1 MISDTKFAKL
11 IEELS
16 NAYGPSGFEGP
27 VRDIMRR
34 ELEPLSD
41 HIEVDGIG
49 SLIARKDGTDDAPRI
64 MMAAHMD
71 ELGLMVKFVTDEGY
85 VKFQPLGGWLDSALI
100 GQRFVILTHKGSVKA
115 ITGMKTV
122 HVMTPEERSAGF
134 KREDMFL
141 DVGAT
146 SKEDAETRLGIRP
159 GDPAAPDSKAEV
171 LNGSDYLLGKAWDD
185 RIGLAVMTE
194 VMRSVKESPISG
206 TLYAVSTVQEE
217 VGLRGAQ
224 TSSYLVK
231 PDIGINIE
239 AGVAADYPGI
249 TQDEA
254 QERLGEGPGIFLH
267 DTTMLPNLKLRD
279 FVVDLAKENNIPLQF
294 EVLAGYGEDGAE
306 MQRAFGGAPVLN
318 ISVPVRYLHT
328 HNGIVHRRD
337 VDQTIELVTKLVQ
350 KLDQATVDGLRRF

>member
-1 MISDTKFAKL
+1 MTVDTKIL
-11 IEELS
+11 EELT
-16 NAYGPSGFEGP
+16 NAHGPSGFEGP

-41 HIEVDGIG
+41 RIEVDGIG
-49 SLIARKDGTDDAPRI
+49 SLIASKDGASNSPRI
-64 MMAAHMD
+64 MLAAHMD
-71 ELGLMVKFVTDEGY
+71 EVGLMVKYVTDDGY
-85 VKFQPLGGWLDSALI
+85 VKFQALGGLLDSALI
-100 GQRFVILTHKGSVKA
+100 GQRWVILTHKGPVHA
-115 ITGMKTV
+115 VTGMKTV

-134 KREDMFL
+134 KRDDIFL
-141 DVGAT
+141 DAGAT
-146 SKEDAETRLGIRP
+146 SKEDAASRLGIRP
-159 GDPAAPDSKAEV
+159 GDPIAPDSKFEA

-185 RIGLAVMTE
+185 RIGLAVMIE
-194 VMRSVKESPISG
+194 VMRSVQESPIQG

-224 TSSYLVK
+224 TSSYIVK

-239 AGVAADYPGI
+239 SGVAADYPGI

-254 QERLGEGPGIFLH
+254 QERLGSGPGVFLH

-279 FVVDLAKENNIPLQF
+279 LVIDVAEENDIPLQF

-306 MQRAFGGAPVLN
+306 MQRSFGGAPVVN

-328 HNGIVHRRD
+328 HNGIIHRRD
-337 VDQTIELVTKLVQ
+337 IDQTIELVSKLVQ
-350 KLDQATVDGLRRF
+350 KLDQATVDGVRSF

>member
-1 MISDTKFAKL
+1 MTIDTKIL
-11 IEELS
+11 EELT

-49 SLIARKDGTDDAPRI
+49 SLIARKDGASDSPRI
-64 MMAAHMD
+64 MLAAHMD
-71 ELGLMVKFVTDEGY
+71 EVGLMVKYVTDDGY
-85 VKFQPLGGWLDSALI
+85 VKFQALGGVLDSALI
-100 GQRFVILTHKGSVKA
+100 GQRWVILTHKGPVHA

-134 KREDMFL
+134 KRDDIFL
-141 DVGAT
+141 DAGAT
-146 SKEDAETRLGIRP
+146 SKEDAASRLGIRP
-159 GDPAAPDSKAEV
+159 GDPIAPDSKFEA

-185 RIGLAVMTE
+185 RIGLAVMIE
-194 VMRSVKESPISG
+194 VMRSVQESPIEG

-224 TSSYLVK
+224 TSSYIVK

-239 AGVAADYPGI
+239 SGVAADYPGI

-254 QERLGEGPGIFLH
+254 QERLGSGPGVFLH

-279 FVVDLAKENNIPLQF
+279 LVIDVAEETDIPLQF

-306 MQRAFGGAPVLN
+306 MQRSFGGAPVVN

-328 HNGIVHRRD
+328 HNGIIHRRD
-337 VDQTIELVTKLVQ
+337 IDQTIELVSKLVQ
-350 KLDQATVDGLRRF
+350 KLDQATVESIRSF

>member
-1 MISDTKFAKL
+1 MTVDTKIL
-11 IEELS
+11 EELT
-16 NAYGPSGFEGP
+16 NAHGPSGFEGP

-41 HIEVDGIG
+41 RIEVDGIG
-49 SLIARKDGTDDAPRI
+49 SLIASKDGASNSPRI
-64 MMAAHMD
+64 MLAAHMD
-71 ELGLMVKFVTDEGY
+71 EVGLMVKYVTDEGY
-85 VKFQPLGGWLDSALI
+85 VKFQALGGLLDSALI
-100 GQRFVILTHKGSVKA
+100 GQRWVILTHKGPVHA
-115 ITGMKTV
+115 VTGMKTV

-134 KREDMFL
+134 KRDDIFL
-141 DVGAT
+141 DAGAT
-146 SKEDAETRLGIRP
+146 SKEDAASRLGIRP
-159 GDPAAPDSKAEV
+159 GDPIAPDSKFEA

-185 RIGLAVMTE
+185 RIGLAVMIE
-194 VMRSVKESPISG
+194 VMRSVQESPIQG

-224 TSSYLVK
+224 TSSYIVK

-239 AGVAADYPGI
+239 SGVAADYPGI

-254 QERLGEGPGIFLH
+254 QERLGSGPGVFLH

-279 FVVDLAKENNIPLQF
+279 LVIDVAEETDIPLQF

-306 MQRAFGGAPVLN
+306 MQRSFGGAPVVN

-328 HNGIVHRRD
+328 HNGIIHRRD
-337 VDQTIELVTKLVQ
+337 IDQTVELVTKLVQ
-350 KLDQATVDGLRRF
+350 KLGQATVDSIRSF